1 MALSISTTRRLA
13 DPSGLAQRLV
23 SAAQVYGG
31 SFLGIRGPDHA
42 TSQGDVSVYDDDE
55 KGLMFAGM
63 SDTETLNATSGTS
76 NARFNSEPTVY
87 KGVSVTGASAR
98 TDVLK
103 YCYLTD
109 DDSWSLTR
117 PTLGCPNGIIID
129 FDTVTFDVLTF
140 GIVGQILLHASG
152 AAQDIVH
159 LGNYDWSGISD
170 GNIRTAFPMAYHGE
184 FLDIFA
190 MVNDPMVGASGTTS
204 LNLEIGGTN
213 VTGGVVVVSTA
224 AGGTAGTLLA
234 GTAITAANVFHEG
247 DTVDVEAASTSGTQ
261 TSGTFD
267 LYATVLKKPGN

>member
-1 MALSISTTRRLA
+1 
-13 DPSGLAQRLV
+13 
-23 SAAQVYGG
+23 
-31 SFLGIRGPDHA
+31 
-42 TSQGDVSVYDDDE
+42 
-55 KGLMFAGM
+55 M

-152 AAQDIVH
+152 AAQELMF
-159 LGNYDWSGISD
+159 LGHYDWVAIAD
-170 GNIRTAFPMAYHGE
+170 GDIRTGIAMPYHGE
-184 FLDIFA
+184 FLDVFA
-190 MVNDPMVGASGTTS
+190 MVDIACTGSGGTCDV
-204 LNLEIGGTN
+204 NLELGGTN
-213 VTGGVVVVSTA
+213 VTGGVVTVSTA
-224 AGGTAGTLLA
+224 AGGTKGAKLA

-247 DTVDVEAASTSGTQ
+247 DLLDIECASAATTR
-261 TSGTFD
+261 TTGTFD